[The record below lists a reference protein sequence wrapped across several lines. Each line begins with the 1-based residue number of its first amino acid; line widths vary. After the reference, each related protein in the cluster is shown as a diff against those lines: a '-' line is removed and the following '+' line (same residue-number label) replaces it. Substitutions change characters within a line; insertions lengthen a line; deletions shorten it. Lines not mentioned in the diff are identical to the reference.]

1 MKEIIN
7 CMRFTN
13 SYTKKINPIVQKK
26 LKEYYTYTG
35 RIKKYNVRKNAIDSL
50 KQNRFNMAVGSVC
63 TIWPG
68 VDVEL
73 ASEVIFSFLAI
84 VRYLNK
90 VCENSSVVTEAFIKV
105 VFSSLKDAAN
115 IRTESFEK
123 YFTFFPSKDDEGFLS
138 ILVEKCR
145 QKVQL
150 LPSYDIV
157 RDSVSAFL
165 ALYIDLQV
173 TKYSSDDNEKEVNL
187 IRWSTAHGQKYPD
200 LSNWEFCMCIDS
212 GLDIQLL
219 LALATNPNLTAE
231 DAESI
236 NKAFFPWVSCI
247 HKILECYL
255 KYNDD
260 LSSGSL
266 NYVFYY
272 DSLREYEDRISFFTN
287 KALSEKTAYRSYTKA
302 VLKILLSL
310 YTTEPKA
317 SEGMNN
323 ITTKALYKAGGK
335 DMWLYSL
342 SIRILRLLK
351 KF

>member
-1 MKEIIN
+1 MKDIASCI
-7 CMRFTN
+7 RFSSRYN
-13 SYTKKINPIVQKK
+13 KKTYPIVKKK
-26 LKEYYTYTG
+26 LNEYYSYLE
-35 RIKKYNVRKNAIDSL
+35 RIRKYSVRANALEAL
-50 KQNRFNMAVGSVC
+50 KLCPFDMVVSSVC

-68 VDVEL
+68 VDAKL

-90 VCENSSVVTEAFIKV
+90 ICENSSVITEAFLKV
-105 VFSSLKDAAN
+105 VFSSLKDAVN
-115 IRTESFEK
+115 IRTEAFEK
-123 YFTFFPSKDDEGFLS
+123 YFTFFPSKDDDGYLS

-145 QKVQL
+145 QKVLL
-150 LPSYDIV
+150 LPSFNIV
-157 RDSVSAFL
+157 RDSISAYL

-187 IRWSTAHGQKYPD
+187 TRWSTVHGQKYPH
-200 LSNWEFCMCIDS
+200 LSKWEFCMCIDS
-212 GLDIQLL
+212 TLDIQLL
-219 LALATNPNLTAE
+219 LALATDPGLTE
-231 DAESI
+231 DDAESI

-266 NYVFYY
+266 NYIFYY
-272 DSLREYEDRISFFTN
+272 SSLRQYEDRIHFFTN
-287 KALSEKTAYRSYTKA
+287 KALSEKNIYRGYTKSA
-302 VLKILLSL
+302 LKILLSL
-310 YTTEPKA
+310 YTTDPKA

-323 ITTKALYKAGGK
+323 ITSKALYKSGGK
-335 DMWLYSL
+335 GMWLYYICVKIMRSK
-342 SIRILRLLK
+342 R